1 MGGLLLLAMDGFSHI
16 CCQLGSTSS
25 LQVVTWGTSLFRV
38 WHVVERG
45 MFERVSCDVGPPI
58 LNTYQPRLPYS
69 RQVKKAS
76 YRLISICLPHVL
88 GTLFS
93 NVWRTHIYIYF
104 ILLVKHSACWSA
116 TKRIRWMLPPIIISL
131 LSSLNPWPY

>member
-25 LQVVTWGTSLFRV
+25 LQVVTWGTYLFRV

-93 NVWRTHIYIYF
+93 NVWRTHIRGGSYF
-104 ILLVKHSACWSA
+104 GYSSGGWLV
-116 TKRIRWMLPPIIISL
+116 TDVI
-131 LSSLNPWPY
+131 

>member
-93 NVWRTHIYIYF
+93 NVWRTHIRGGSYF
-104 ILLVKHSACWSA
+104 GYSSGGWLV
-116 TKRIRWMLPPIIISL
+116 TDVI
-131 LSSLNPWPY
+131 